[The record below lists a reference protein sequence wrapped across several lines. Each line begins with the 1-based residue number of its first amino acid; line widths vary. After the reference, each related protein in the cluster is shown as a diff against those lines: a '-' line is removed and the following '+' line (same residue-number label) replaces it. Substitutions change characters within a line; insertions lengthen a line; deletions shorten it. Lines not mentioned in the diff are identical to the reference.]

1 MRDVFDVYQYVDYL
15 RRRWRFIAAACGT
28 AVLLGALFTL
38 QQTRQYTALTSI
50 MIDPPGGVDPR
61 SAMVVSPVYL
71 ESLRTYELLAG
82 SNNLLQRALERFS
95 LRQQK
100 PGLSIEDWKA
110 RILKVE
116 VPRSTKILE
125 IRVTLPDPKTA
136 HGVALFIAE
145 EVVKLNRGLTEANDI
160 ELSAGTERQ
169 LSEARLL
176 RDKVQGE
183 LQSLLKREPVSSLEA
198 EIETLQDRLTRLDR
212 ELTDA
217 EQAVAEYT
225 DRLSQPGAENK
236 VWHPMLSVERAK
248 VTHLKS
254 QRKAVTDEIAGKSAG
269 AADRSARVEQMQL
282 KLKTAQAA
290 LQTLE
295 TRLQESRSM
304 AGHRAERLRVI
315 DTGVIPERPS
325 SPRMSLNL
333 IATFL
338 AGLILSVLYLSLEF
352 GYQRFRMVAERRL
365 PAMTGRHSDD

>member
-15 RRRWRFIAAACGT
+15 RRRWRFIAAACTT
-28 AVLLGALFTL
+28 AVLLGALFTF

-50 MIDPPGGVDPR
+50 IIDPPGGVDPR

-71 ESLRTYELLAG
+71 ESLRTYELLASG
-82 SNNLLQRALERFS
+82 NNLLQRALERFA

-110 RILKVE
+110 KILKVE

-136 HGVALFIAE
+136 HAVALFIAE
-145 EVVKLNRGLTEANDI
+145 EVVKLNRGLTEANDT
-160 ELSAGTERQ
+160 ELSAGTEGQ
-169 LSEARLL
+169 LTEARQL
-176 RDKVQGE
+176 RDKLQSE

-198 EIETLQDRLTRLDR
+198 EIETLQDRLTRIDR

-225 DRLSQPGAENK
+225 DRLSQPGAESK
-236 VWHPMLSVERAK
+236 VWQPMLSVERAK

-254 QRKAVTDEIAGKSAG
+254 QRKAVTEEIGGKSAG
-269 AADRSARVEQMQL
+269 VADRSSRMEQLQL
-282 KLKTAQAA
+282 KLKSAQGA

-315 DTGVIPERPS
+315 DSGVVPERPS

-338 AGLILSVLYLSLEF
+338 AGFVLSILYLSFEF

-365 PAMTGRHSDD
+365 PAMTGRHADD

>member
-1 MRDVFDVYQYVDYL
+1 
-15 RRRWRFIAAACGT
+15 
-28 AVLLGALFTL
+28 
-38 QQTRQYTALTSI
+38 
-50 MIDPPGGVDPR
+50 
-61 SAMVVSPVYL
+61 
-71 ESLRTYELLAG
+71 
-82 SNNLLQRALERFS
+82 
-95 LRQQK
+95 
-100 PGLSIEDWKA
+100 
-110 RILKVE
+110 
-116 VPRSTKILE
+116 
-125 IRVTLPDPKTA
+125 
-136 HGVALFIAE
+136 
-145 EVVKLNRGLTEANDI
+145 VVKLNRGLTEANDI

-236 VWHPMLSVERAK
+236 VWQPMLSVERAK

-315 DTGVIPERPS
+315 DPGVIPERPS